1 MSPVLFFYG
10 HVRFSSQC
18 GKKKV
23 LTTYRMSQAVPVQI
37 CCDINGKKAPGLY
50 NSNGIS
56 DYNRATS

>member
-1 MSPVLFFYG
+1 MVTSDLAANVA
-10 HVRFSSQC
+10 
-18 GKKKV
+18 KKKV

-37 CCDINGKKAPGLY
+37 CCDINGKKAPSLY